1 MLEVIILLIR
11 KYHKKSKKNILGQAY
26 IERTG
31 EHSVVCAI
39 LNMWLTAR
47 ALNIGMGW
55 VSILKP
61 KKINN
66 IFDMKKEDYK
76 FYIKKGNKMKK
87 IIGKL
92 GISSVLLIVMSMNLN
107 AKEKVYKLKMAT
119 TWGKS
124 TTPLIDSA
132 INMAR
137 LAEEMSSGR
146 LKIRVDASN
155 KHKAPLGILDM
166 VKGGQYDMGHS
177 SSYYWKGKDI
187 NTLPFTSMPF
197 GMTAPEQYAW
207 FYNGGGLELM
217 QKVYAKHGVL
227 SFPGGNTG
235 NQMGGWF
242 RSEIKSLDDLKG
254 LKMRIPGFAG
264 EIMAK
269 LGVKVTNIAPGELY
283 TSLERNTIDAL
294 EWVGPA
300 MDIKMGFHKIAPFY
314 YTGWHE
320 PASEMQFLI
329 NKKKFDKLPKDLQ
342 QIMIVAMRVSAY
354 DMYIQHYDMS
364 AQAWDKMK
372 NGQSNIKI
380 KTFPTTVMNA
390 MKKANNEL
398 RVEMGNKS
406 PMLKEIL
413 DSQDSYMK
421 KAREWTKMSDYLYLK
436 DNL

>member
-1 MLEVIILLIR
+1 
-11 KYHKKSKKNILGQAY
+11 
-26 IERTG
+26 
-31 EHSVVCAI
+31 
-39 LNMWLTAR
+39 
-47 ALNIGMGW
+47 
-55 VSILKP
+55 
-61 KKINN
+61 
-66 IFDMKKEDYK
+66 MKK
-76 FYIKKGNKMKK
+76 M
-87 IIGKL
+87 IGKL
-92 GISSVLLIVMSMNLN
+92 GVTSVLLIAMSMSLN
-107 AKEKVYKLKMAT
+107 AKDKIYKLKMAT
-119 TWGKS
+119 TWGKT

-132 INMAR
+132 TNMAR
-137 LAEEMSSGR
+137 LAEEMSNGR

-177 SSYYWKGKDI
+177 ASYYWKGKDI

-197 GMTAPEQYAW
+197 GLTAPEQYAW
-207 FYNGGGLELM
+207 FYHGGGLQLM
-217 QKVYAKHGVL
+217 QKVYSKHGVL
-227 SFPGGNTG
+227 SFPGGSTG
-235 NQMGGWF
+235 VQMGGWF
-242 RSEIKSLDDLKG
+242 RNEIKSLDDLKG

-269 LGVKVTNIAPGELY
+269 LGVQVTNMAPGELY
-283 TSLERNTIDAL
+283 TSLERNAIDAL

-329 NKKKFDKLPKDLQ
+329 NKKKFNKLPKDLQ

-364 AQAWDKMK
+364 AEAWDKMK
-372 NGQSNIKI
+372 KEQPDIKI
-380 KTFPTTVMNA
+380 KTFPSIVMNA
-390 MKKANNEL
+390 MKKANSEL
-398 RVEMGNKS
+398 RTELGNKS
-406 PMLKEIL
+406 SLLKEVL
-413 DSQDSYMK
+413 DSQDAYMK